1 MSSRRLTPS
10 RSQRTQED
18 AALSATEAQNNFGRV
33 LSRAASEGTVYI
45 TRYDRPTAV
54 VLSIDRY
61 RELAGADAAD
71 LDELAR
77 EFDEM
82 LARMQTE
89 EVAAGIDALFRM
101 TPDQLGEAAV
111 RGAQDEP
118 D

>member
-1 MSSRRLTPS
+1 MRARRTTRARLH
-10 RSQRTQED
+10 RTEQST
-18 AALSATEAQNNFGRV
+18 AVSATEAQNNFGRV

-54 VLSIDRY
+54 VLSIDRF
-61 RELAGADAAD
+61 RELAGTDARD

-82 LARMQTE
+82 LGRMQSE
-89 EVAAGIDALFRM
+89 EAAAGIDALFRM

-111 RGAQDEP
+111 RGAQDAA